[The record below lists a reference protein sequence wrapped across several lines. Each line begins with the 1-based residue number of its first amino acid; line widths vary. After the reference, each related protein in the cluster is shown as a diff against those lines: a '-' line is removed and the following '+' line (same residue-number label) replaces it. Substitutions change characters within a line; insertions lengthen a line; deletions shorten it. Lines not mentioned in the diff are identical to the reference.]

1 MSIALMTATW
11 ELRLPPSHKLVLLA
25 LADWANDRGGSCYP
39 SIRRIAERSS
49 IGERQAQRYMRALE
63 LGGWVAVVGNR
74 DGGKPGKSRHYQ
86 LAADRIYATADE
98 RRTGDTS
105 VTRPTNVA
113 EATCTGD
120 TSDTRPTG
128 VAKVT
133 PTGVTDDTRSTNLIR
148 HKSSSNAMLAATTS
162 EVGTHSAEYRKAD
175 SGQVRPSG
183 VQASQNN
190 RLPEA
195 KAAEIPSRR
204 SATEVRFPDFGE
216 SNIVNTKAGSKPER
230 KRLRTHAPT
239 GAVYWLDDE
248 PAELDT
254 LVDTFGLVEVKKAVT
269 ALVDEGTDP
278 LHGRLRAILLGKRRA
293 KAESDA
299 MASRR
304 RGLSPEERAEDA
316 RRAREAMDA
325 YAAARSAP
333 ETPRP
338 RDTRSMEQ
346 ILRENFSVKRV

>member
-1 MSIALMTATW
+1 MSIALMTAVW
-11 ELRLPPSHKLVLLA
+11 ELRISPSHKLVLLA
-25 LADWANDRGGSCYP
+25 LADWANDRGGSCFP

-120 TSDTRPTG
+120 KSDTRPTG

-133 PTGVTDDTRSTNLIR
+133 PTGVANDTRSTRSIH
-148 HKSSSNAMLAATTS
+148 HKSSSRNALPAAAATSTD
-162 EVGTHSAEYRKAD
+162 YRKAD
-175 SGQVRPSG
+175 FGQVGPFRD
-183 VQASQNN
+183 QTTQNKH
-190 RLPEA
+190 LA
-195 KAAEIPSRR
+195 KARAAGISCQNT
-204 SATEVRFPDFGE
+204 ATEVRKPNFGGP
-216 SNIVNTKAGSKPER
+216 NLGNTENRSEHGR

-254 LVDTFGLVEVKKAVT
+254 LVEVFGLAEVKKAVA
-269 ALVDEGTDP
+269 ALIDKGTEP
-278 LHGRLRAILLGKRRA
+278 LHGRLRAFLLSQRRA
-293 KAESDA
+293 QREADA

-304 RGLSPEERAEDA
+304 RDRTAEERAEDA
-316 RRAREAMDA
+316 RRAKAAMDA
-325 YAAARSAP
+325 YTAARSAP
-333 ETPRP
+333 EAPRP
-338 RDTRSMEQ
+338 RDTRPMEQ
-346 ILRENFSVKRV
+346 ILREAFGVK